1 MKAEITYCGLWN
13 YKPEALRVGA
23 RLTALGCSVALVE
36 SGGGIFDISIDGM
49 LKFSKDKNKCTGFPS
64 TNEIDE
70 MIAWGRLFYR
80 RSNWDTNI

>member
-1 MKAEITYCGLWN
+1 
-13 YKPEALRVGA
+13 VGA
-23 RLTALGCSVALVE
+23 RLTALGCSVVLVE

-70 MIAWGRLFYR
+70 MIA
-80 RSNWDTNI
+80 